1 MKQLRNDCEA
11 LRKEKEH
18 VEGLLAQSKEQAAS
32 ITKDLDAARAR
43 CDDLVSESSKKEQE
57 KKHMMEKLGI
67 ARKEAS
73 ESAMMAAAAG
83 KSSGGD
89 DAASAFTMDQMKT
102 QVKYLS
108 SRINCPVCNV
118 REKKCILLRCRH
130 MFCQQCVDINVKVS
144 FMLCLS
150 CSSVV
155 LIHVLITNSL
165 LHLFSTHQYRTEA
178 VNALHV
184 LNALI

>member
-1 MKQLRNDCEA
+1 VKQLRNDCEA

-43 CDDLVSESSKKEQE
+43 CDDLVSESSKKEEE
-57 KKHMMEKLGI
+57 KKHMMEKL
-67 ARKEAS
+67 AVVRKEAS
-73 ESAMMAAAAG
+73 ESAMKAAAAG
-83 KSSGGD
+83 KSGGGGD

-144 FMLCLS
+144 F
-150 CSSVV
+150 SSVCLV
-155 LIHVLITNSL
+155 QVWFLYMCSL
-165 LHLFSTHQYRTEA
+165 LTRFIYVYTLFITEPKS
-178 VNALHV
+178 
-184 LNALI
+184 

>member
-1 MKQLRNDCEA
+1 MPYFAHPSSLYPYQALDETVKQLRNDCEA

-32 ITKDLDAARAR
+32 ITKDLDAARAQ
-43 CDDLVSESSKKEQE
+43 CDDLVSESSKKEEE
-57 KKHMMEKLGI
+57 KKQMMESV
-67 ARKEAS
+67 AVWRKEAN
-73 ESAMMAAAAG
+73 ESAMKAAAAG
-83 KSSGGD
+83 KSGGGGD

-108 SRINCPVCNV
+108 TRINCPVCNV

-144 FMLCLS
+144 FVLCLMVGS
-150 CSSVV
+150 
-155 LIHVLITNSL
+155 I
-165 LHLFSTHQYRTEA
+165 
-178 VNALHV
+178 
-184 LNALI
+184 

>member
-43 CDDLVSESSKKEQE
+43 CDELVSESSKKEQE

-144 FMLCLS
+144 
-150 CSSVV
+150 
-155 LIHVLITNSL
+155 LILFKFGSICALTNFIYVYTLFITEPKS
-165 LHLFSTHQYRTEA
+165 
-178 VNALHV
+178 
-184 LNALI
+184 